1 MAYNQ
6 KDNSQLRQ
14 LQLYELNLLKTFAD
28 ICEKNNLRYY
38 MIGGT
43 MLGAVRHKGFI
54 PWDDDIDI
62 GMPREDYIRFLEIAQ
77 KSLPHQ
83 CKILNYK
90 KDKDYLRYFSR
101 LVDTRV
107 KIYNDSNTDTLI
119 ENAWMDIFPLD
130 GTSNIGF
137 VRNLQFLM
145 LCVNRVMYH
154 FSCFEQMVNLMRPG
168 RPKYQQLIIKFG
180 MKFKVGRRRDSK
192 AILDKIDRK
201 LRRYSFDKS
210 DYVMN
215 FFGAY
220 VKKEVLPREWFG
232 EAKKYQFEDAML
244 NGPAE
249 YDIYLRQFYGE
260 YQIPPSDE
268 HKDKHTI
275 TKIEYIEEDDKNE

>member
-62 GMPREDYIRFLEIAQ
+62 GMPREDYVRFLEIAQ

-83 CKILNYK
+83 YKILNYK

-201 LRRYSFDKS
+201 LQRYSFDKS

>member
-43 MLGAVRHKGFI
+43 MLGAVRHRGFI

-83 CKILNYK
+83 YKILNYK

-201 LRRYSFDKS
+201 LQRYSFDKS

>member
-6 KDNSQLRQ
+6 NDNSQLRQ
-14 LQLYELNLLKTFAD
+14 LQLYELNLLKTFAE

-43 MLGAVRHKGFI
+43 MLGAIRHKGFI

-62 GMPREDYIRFLEIAQ
+62 GMPREDYIRFMEIA
-77 KSLPHQ
+77 KDNLPDYYDF
-83 CKILNYK
+83 LNYR
-90 KDKDYLRYFSR
+90 KDDDYLRYFSR
-101 LVDTRV
+101 LVDKRV
-107 KIYNDSNTDTLI
+107 KIYNDSNTDTI
-119 ENAWMDIFPLD
+119 VENAWMDIFPLD
-130 GTSNIGF
+130 GSSNNPL
-137 VRNLQFLM
+137 VRNIQFFT

-154 FSCFEQMVNLMRPG
+154 FSCFEKMVNLMRPG
-168 RPKYQQLIIKFG
+168 RPAYQRMIIKFG
-180 MKFKVGRRRDSK
+180 MKFKVGRRKDSK
-192 AILDKIDRK
+192 KILDKIDRK

-220 VKKEVLPREWFG
+220 VKKELLPREWFG
-232 EAKKYQFEDAML
+232 EPKKYQFEDAML

-249 YDIYLRQFYGE
+249 YDIYLRRFYGE

-275 TKIEYIEEDDKNE
+275 TKIEYTEE

>member
-62 GMPREDYIRFLEIAQ
+62 GMPREDYVRFLEIAQ
-77 KSLPHQ
+77 KSLSHQ
-83 CKILNYK
+83 YKILNYK

-201 LRRYSFDKS
+201 LQRYSFDKS

>member
-62 GMPREDYIRFLEIAQ
+62 GMPREDYIRFLEIAP

-83 CKILNYK
+83 YKILNYK

-201 LRRYSFDKS
+201 LQRYSFDKS

-260 YQIPPSDE
+260 YQIPPNDE

>member
-43 MLGAVRHKGFI
+43 MLGAVRHRGFI

-83 CKILNYK
+83 YKILNYK

-107 KIYNDSNTDTLI
+107 NIYNDSNTDTLI

-201 LRRYSFDKS
+201 LQRYSFDKS

>member
-83 CKILNYK
+83 YKILNYK

-201 LRRYSFDKS
+201 LQRYSFDKS

>member
-83 CKILNYK
+83 YKILNYK

>member
-83 CKILNYK
+83 YKILNYK

-101 LVDTRV
+101 LVDTLV
-107 KIYNDSNTDTLI
+107 KIYNYSNTDTLI

-201 LRRYSFDKS
+201 LQRYSFDKS

>member
-83 CKILNYK
+83 YKILNYK

-137 VRNLQFLM
+137 VRNLQFLI

-201 LRRYSFDKS
+201 LQRYSFDKS